1 MIVAGIGTLLSASRT
16 LWESSRMALGPW
28 GHSVGLSQCR
38 IGWHYCHQPV
48 FVRLCRGGCMASDL
62 LLSNSMASDNLVSV
76 TRYGKAYWMT
86 SGSLLS
92 ANLCER
98 DSFLKASAMFLVCQP
113 NFLRARVLLYGFR
126 LVSVNQSLLLEN
138 FAECNLR
145 DAFIGQSLWL
155 CLLDQPL
162 RDVCHSVSVMVYVL
176 CTVVQN
182 RRLSSSHCKTEHL
195 VWWVL
200 GECCRWIMPACPAGG
215 LWWSFCPLTTAD
227 VSCSV
232 VSPVLSHGVAATVLF
247 SLVSEMMMLSF
258 MKVSLSD
265 QPTWLTLSHLFRK
278 KYHQKSRF
286 PLICSCVFC
295 LLFGWFCC
303 VFFVCLFVVVVVCYC
318 CCCFVLGGKVV
329 VVFCFCFFCF
339 LQIFL

>member
-1 MIVAGIGTLLSASRT
+1 
-16 LWESSRMALGPW
+16 
-28 GHSVGLSQCR
+28 
-38 IGWHYCHQPV
+38 
-48 FVRLCRGGCMASDL
+48 MASDL
-62 LLSNSMASDNLVSV
+62 LLSNCMASDNLVSV

-232 VSPVLSHGVAATVLF
+232 VSPVLFSWRRSDGVIRFGLWDDDVVLYESQLEWPTNMTDSKSF
-247 SLVSEMMMLSF
+247 VPKEISPEEQISFDLFLCFLLV
-258 MKVSLSD
+258 V
-265 QPTWLTLSHLFRK
+265 WLVLLR
-278 KYHQKSRF
+278 
-286 PLICSCVFC
+286 VFC
-295 LLFGWFCC
+295 LL
-303 VFFVCLFVVVVVCYC
+303 VCVCYC
-318 CCCFVLGGKVV
+318 CCCFVLGGKF
-329 VVFCFCFFCF
+329 VFSSSFFFFFF
-339 LQIFL
+339 LFFFFQIFL